1 VGCCGVLA
9 AFLAFL
15 LSIVRIAALSRGLYE
30 RCVAAGLF
38 GYFAFQMF
46 QNIGMAIGVMPITG
60 LTLPFFSYGGSSMLV
75 SLVAVGWLAGIGFRE
90 TPRI

>member
-1 VGCCGVLA
+1 
-9 AFLAFL
+9 
-15 LSIVRIAALSRGLYE
+15 
-30 RCVAAGLF
+30 
-38 GYFAFQMF
+38 
-46 QNIGMAIGVMPITG
+46 MAIGVMPITG